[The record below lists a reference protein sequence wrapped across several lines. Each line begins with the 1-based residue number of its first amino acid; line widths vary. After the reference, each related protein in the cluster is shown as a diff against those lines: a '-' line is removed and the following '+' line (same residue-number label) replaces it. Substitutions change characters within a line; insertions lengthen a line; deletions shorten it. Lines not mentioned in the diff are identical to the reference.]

1 MSTIKSPS
9 RKRKDKASMKTKLK
23 ISKLAN
29 LAIENADNN
38 DEATQ
43 PTITSCYDHDKN
55 GIKNVGCLFV
65 KGGPK
70 FVKNQAGDDKMI
82 KFNITCNFPE
92 KLGFCDKV
100 TKNLD
105 ITGKIISDVIKF
117 SEPITPTRSIGLK
130 GGDGV
135 VRLYPQSLVKQF
147 RLATHPEFLPSD
159 IEAEFNSDQEYWFED
174 DVTPI
179 NQNQTAFVLL
189 TTHELMHGLGFLS
202 FWRPNFSAENAT
214 ELVPFPNLI
223 DAPTPPAI
231 IFNGFYESIFD
242 RFLIV
247 SEGGTALTSFTA
259 ELNTFATIGTQFD
272 SLDDFY
278 AKFKASPQYA
288 KATEM
293 LKYSTTPLSLAF
305 LAKGLDFK
313 TIVPDKTANDSLYY
327 LETSIVP
334 YKAGSSGTHVSLYLY
349 EKTSEF
355 IMVYLINPGRG
366 VKDAIKDGGNYVGGA
381 IGPKLKS
388 VFESMGYTT
397 ADNLTPEIPTLPDV
411 PVIM

>member
-1 MSTIKSPS
+1 MP
-9 RKRKDKASMKTKLK
+9 
-23 ISKLAN
+23 
-29 LAIENADNN
+29 
-38 DEATQ
+38 Q

-55 GIKNVGCLFV
+55 GIKRVDCLFV
-65 KGGPK
+65 KGEPK
-70 FVKNQAGDDKMI
+70 SIKNQAGDDKMI

-117 SEPITPTRSIGLK
+117 SEPIT

-147 RLATHPEFLPSD
+147 GLATHPEFLPSD
-159 IEAEFNSDQEYWFED
+159 INAEFNSNYEYWFED

-202 FWRPNFSAENAT
+202 LWDNYLSPT
-214 ELVPFPNLI
+214 ELVPHINYI

-231 IFNGFYESIFD
+231 IFNGFFESIFD

-247 SEGGTALTSFTA
+247 SESGTPLSSFTA

-272 SLDDFY
+272 SSDDFM

-327 LETSIVP
+327 LETSLVP
-334 YKAGSSGTHVSLYLY
+334 YKTGSSGSHVSIDLY

-355 IMVYLINPGRG
+355 IMVYLIRPARG

-397 ADNLTPEIPTLPDV
+397 ADNLTPEIPTVPDV

>member
-1 MSTIKSPS
+1 MTHVNINNTLNSKNRNPS
-9 RKRKDKASMKTKLK
+9 SIDTKIFVIQKYFQLWR
-23 ISKLAN
+23 A
-29 LAIENADNN
+29 
-38 DEATQ
+38 Q

-55 GIKNVGCLFV
+55 GIKRVDCLFV
-65 KGGPK
+65 KGEPK

-105 ITGKIISDVIKF
+105 TTGKIISDVIKF
-117 SEPITPTRSIGLK
+117 SEPIT

-147 RLATHPEFLPSD
+147 GLATHPEFLPSD
-159 IEAEFNSDQEYWFED
+159 IQAEFNSDQEYWFED

-202 FWRPNFSAENAT
+202 LWRPRFSAKNVT
-214 ELVPFPNLI
+214 ELVPFPNFI

-231 IFNGFYESIFD
+231 IFNGFFESIFD

-247 SEGGTALTSFTA
+247 SESGTALSSFIA

-278 AKFKASPQYA
+278 AKFKASPQYV

-397 ADNLTPEIPTLPDV
+397 ADNLTPEIPTVPDV

>member
-1 MSTIKSPS
+1 MTHVNINNTLDSKNRNPS
-9 RKRKDKASMKTKLK
+9 SIDTKIFVIQKYFQLWR
-23 ISKLAN
+23 A
-29 LAIENADNN
+29 
-38 DEATQ
+38 Q

-55 GIKNVGCLFV
+55 GIKRVDCLFV

-82 KFNITCNFPE
+82 KFNITCNFPK
-92 KLGFCDKV
+92 KLGFAR
-100 TKNLD
+100 
-105 ITGKIISDVIKF
+105 
-117 SEPITPTRSIGLK
+117 PTRSIGLK

-147 RLATHPEFLPSD
+147 GLATHPEFLSSD
-159 IEAEFNSDQEYWFED
+159 ITAEFNSDQEYWFED

-179 NQNQTAFVLL
+179 TPKQTAFVLL
-189 TTHELMHGLGFLS
+189 TTHELMHGLGFLTL
-202 FWRPNFSAENAT
+202 WRPNFSVDNAI
-214 ELVPFPNLI
+214 ELVPYPNYI

-247 SEGGTALTSFTA
+247 SESGTPLTSFTA

-305 LAKGLDFK
+305 LTKGLDFK

-327 LETSIVP
+327 LETSLVP
-334 YKAGSSGTHVSLYLY
+334 YISGSSGTHVSLDLY

-388 VFESMGYTT
+388 AFESMGYTT
-397 ADNLTPEIPTLPDV
+397 ADNLTPEIPTVPDV
-411 PVIM
+411 PVIL